1 MTLGTRIS
9 TLRTAQKY
17 SQEYLAEKLDVSRQ
31 AVSKWENDM
40 SSPDTKNLIRLAELF
55 GVSVEYL
62 ATGKESSNIRVKE
75 KTNQFA
81 IFKKLAFI
89 FFLIA
94 LVSHCIGLLSGVFT
108 KPLLPIFPYL
118 WYGTSTWAVVLNI
131 FTALFTIG
139 WICLLVIA
147 ICSDKSNRSKS

>member
-9 TLRTAQKY
+9 TLRVAKKY
-17 SQEYLAEKLDVSRQ
+17 SQEYLAEKLGVSRQ
-31 AVSKWENDM
+31 AVSKWENDIN
-40 SSPDTKNLIRLAELF
+40 SPDTKNLVLLAELF

-62 ATGKESSNIRVKE
+62 VTGNASPNIKAEENSNKY
-75 KTNQFA
+75 A

-94 LVSHCIGLLSGVFT
+94 LMSHCIGLFSGIFT

-118 WYGTSTWAVVLNI
+118 WYGTSAWAVVLNI
-131 FTALFTIG
+131 FTAIFTIG
-139 WICLLVIA
+139 WICLLVI
-147 ICSDKSNRSKS
+147 DNYLTGSNTI